1 MRALVTGG
9 AGFIGSHL
17 VDRLVSKGDE
27 VIVVDNLSSGVIG
40 FIQGHIDSGNVDF
53 HQIDLKDLDSLKPL
67 MQGVEMV
74 YHLAANPDIRLG
86 TRITDTDLKEGT
98 IATYNVL
105 ESMRLAG
112 VEKIAFASSSVVY
125 GENAPMP
132 TPENHGP
139 CLPISLYGA
148 SKQAGEG
155 LIGAWVGTFGLQA
168 WIFRFANIIGERGT
182 HGVIF
187 DFIHKLKADPSR
199 LEVLGNG
206 LQEKSYMEVGD
217 CVDAILHVIKNTD
230 DRINLYNLGSND
242 TCSVRKIAAIVVR
255 ETGCHDASIEYTG
268 GDRGWA
274 GDIPKAMLSIKRMK
288 ELGFNVNYDS
298 EEAVAH
304 TARVLIKEIMG

>member
-17 VDRLVSKGDE
+17 IDRLVARGDD
-27 VIVVDNLSSGVIG
+27 VIVLDNLSSGKESFLSHHGDKVSLIRADITSLEEIKIH
-40 FIQGHIDSGNVDF
+40 FSGVDF
-53 HQIDLKDLDSLKPL
+53 
-67 MQGVEMV
+67 V

-86 TRITDTDLKEGT
+86 TRITDTDLKQGT

-105 ESMRLAG
+105 ESMRIHG
-112 VEKIAFASSSVVY
+112 VKNIAFASSSVVY

-132 TPENHGP
+132 TPENYGP

-155 LIGAWVGTFGLQA
+155 LISSWCGTFDHKA
-168 WIFRFANIIGERGT
+168 WIFRFANIIGARGT

-187 DFIHKLKADPSR
+187 DFIHKLKNTPEN

-206 LQEKSYMEVGD
+206 RQEKSYMEVGD
-217 CVDAILHVIKNTD
+217 CVNAILHCIDNFDEKV
-230 DRINLYNLGSND
+230 NLVNLGSVD
-242 TCSVRKIAAIVVR
+242 TASVTNIAEVVIE
-255 ETGCHDASIEYTG
+255 ETGYKSAEISYTG

-274 GDIPKAMLSIKRMK
+274 GDIPRAMLAIDKLRASGFEPTYNSVESIR
-288 ELGFNVNYDS
+288 
-298 EEAVAH
+298 H
-304 TARVLIKEIMG
+304 TAKILIEEIGL

>member
-17 VDRLVSKGDE
+17 VDRLVSRGDSV
-27 VIVVDNLSSGVIG
+27 VIADNLSSGVLD
-40 FIQGHIDSGNVDF
+40 FIQAHIDSGKVQF
-53 HQIDLKDLDSLKPL
+53 HNIDLKNLEHLIPL
-67 MQGVEMV
+67 MEDIDIV

-86 TRITDTDLKEGT
+86 TRITNTDLNEGT

-105 ESMRLAG
+105 ESMRMNN
-112 VEKIAFASSSVVY
+112 VNKIAFASSSVVY

-148 SKQAGEG
+148 SKQGGEG
-155 LIGAWVGTFGLQA
+155 LIGAFVGTFGLQA
-168 WIFRFANIIGERGT
+168 WVFRFANIIGERGT

-187 DFIHKLKADPSR
+187 DFIHKLKADPNR

-217 CVDAILHVIKNTD
+217 CVDGMLHVVENTNKPM
-230 DRINLYNLGSND
+230 NLYNLGSSD
-242 TCSVRKIAAIVVR
+242 TCSVRNIAAIVIR
-255 ETGCHDASIEYTG
+255 ETGCESAQIEYTG

-274 GDIPKAMLSIKRMK
+274 GDIPKAMLDIKRLQD
-288 ELGFNVNYDS
+288 LGFEVNYDS
-298 EEAVAH
+298 EEAVAY

>member
-17 VDRLVSKGDE
+17 IDRLISRGDE
-27 VIVVDNLSSGVIG
+27 VVVLDNLSSGKVE
-40 FIQGHIDSGNVDF
+40 FIQGHIDSGSVIL
-53 HQIDLKDLDSLKPL
+53 IDGDITIFDDVLNAMNGIDC
-67 MQGVEMV
+67 VF
-74 YHLAANPDIRLG
+74 HLAANPDIRLG
-86 TRITDTDLKEGT
+86 TKITDTDLKQGT
-98 IATYNVL
+98 IATYNIV
-105 ESMRLAG
+105 ESMRRCG
-112 VEKIAFASSSVVY
+112 VKKIVFASSSVVY

-139 CLPISLYGA
+139 CMPISLYGA

-155 LIGAWVGTFGLQA
+155 LISSWVGTFGLQA
-168 WIFRFANIIGERGT
+168 WIFRFANIIGHRGT

-217 CVDAILHVIKNTD
+217 CVDGILHVMENSND
-230 DRINLYNLGSND
+230 NLNLFNLGSHD
-242 TCSVRKIAAIVVR
+242 TASVTRIAEIVIE
-255 ETGCHDASIEYTG
+255 ETNCVDAKIEYTG

-274 GDIPKAMLSIKRMK
+274 GDIPRAMLGIDKMLST
-288 ELGFNVNYDS
+288 GYDVRYNS
-298 EEAVAH
+298 EDAIRH
-304 TARVLIKEIMG
+304 TAKCLIEEIGL

>member
-17 VDRLVSKGDE
+17 VDRLVSRGDE
-27 VIVVDNLSSGVIG
+27 VLVVDNLSSGVLE
-40 FIQGHIDSGNVDF
+40 FIQGHIDSGAVDF
-53 HQIDLKDLDSLKPL
+53 HQVDLKDLESLKPL
-67 MQGVEMV
+67 LNGIDMV

-105 ESMRLAG
+105 ESMRLAN

-155 LIGAWVGTFGLQA
+155 LIGSWVGTFGLQA

-187 DFIHKLKADPSR
+187 DFIHKLKADSSR

-217 CVDAILHVIKNTD
+217 CVDAILHVIDNTD

-242 TCSVRKIAAIVVR
+242 TCSVRNIAAIVVR
-255 ETGCHDASIEYTG
+255 EAGCEGANIEYTG

-274 GDIPKAMLSIKRMK
+274 GDIPKAMLAINRLK
-288 ELGFNVNYDS
+288 ELGFKVNYDS

-304 TARVLIKEIMG
+304 TARVLIQEIMG